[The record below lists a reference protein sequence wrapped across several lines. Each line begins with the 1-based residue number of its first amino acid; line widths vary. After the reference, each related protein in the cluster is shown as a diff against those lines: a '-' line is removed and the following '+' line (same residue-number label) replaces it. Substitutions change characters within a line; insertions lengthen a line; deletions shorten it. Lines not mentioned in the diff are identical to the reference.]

1 MKEREIQSL
10 EGRVVRKVP
19 ADKVTFQWE
28 MVECESEK
36 NGCLVC
42 VGGASQQ
49 VGFKFSFFLFLS

>member
-36 NGCLVC
+36 MVALCVLGVLLNRLV
-42 VGGASQQ
+42 
-49 VGFKFSFFLFLS
+49 LNFLSFYF